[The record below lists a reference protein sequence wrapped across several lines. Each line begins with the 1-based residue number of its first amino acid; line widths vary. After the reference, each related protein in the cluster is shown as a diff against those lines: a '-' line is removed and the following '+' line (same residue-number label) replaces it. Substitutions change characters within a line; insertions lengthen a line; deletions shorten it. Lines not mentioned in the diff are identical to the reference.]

1 MRGILVL
8 LVGWVVI
15 VLGVL
20 LSEGIPANL
29 RQRCAGW
36 RPNIDGVSVPT
47 DSPAL
52 VILFSS
58 GLLPSRVGLESSL
71 PFLSCAIRGPPIA
84 SLSDIL
90 SERFNWRG
98 VPPEA
103 GENSPPCD
111 LSLKHCAI
119 GKASNESCLPK
130 T

>member
-1 MRGILVL
+1 MR
-8 LVGWVVI
+8 
-15 VLGVL
+15 
-20 LSEGIPANL
+20 
-29 RQRCAGW
+29 W
-36 RPNIDGVSVPT
+36 RPNIDGVPVLA

-58 GLLPSRVGLESSL
+58 GLLPSRVGLEGSL
-71 PFLSCAIRGPPIA
+71 PFLSYAIKGSPIS
-84 SLSDIL
+84 SLPDIL

-103 GENSPPCD
+103 GENPPPCD